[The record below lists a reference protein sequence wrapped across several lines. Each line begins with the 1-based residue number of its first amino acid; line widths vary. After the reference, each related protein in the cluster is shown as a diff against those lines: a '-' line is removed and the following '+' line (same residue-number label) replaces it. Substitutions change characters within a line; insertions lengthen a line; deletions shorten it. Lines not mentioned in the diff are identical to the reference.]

1 MRKLLPVLSA
11 VVILSISNISM
22 VFADGNP
29 YGPYNP
35 YIPHTPVDTGF
46 EDVKIFYIIAGI
58 VFVLGMGFLTTA
70 KILKNKLSL
79 QK

>member
-1 MRKLLPVLSA
+1 MRKLLSVLSA
-11 VVILSISNISM
+11 VVILSISNITA
-22 VFADGNP
+22 VLADGNP
-29 YGPYNP
+29 Y
-35 YIPHTPVDTGF
+35 IPHKPIDTGF
-46 EDVKIFYIIAGI
+46 EDTGVFYILAGV

>member
-1 MRKLLPVLSA
+1 MRKLLSVLST
-11 VVILSISNISM
+11 VVILSISNITM
-22 VFADGNP
+22 VLADGNP

-35 YIPHTPVDTGF
+35 HKPIDTGF
-46 EDVKIFYIIAGI
+46 EDTGVFYILAGV

-70 KILKNKLSL
+70 KILKAKLSL

>member
-1 MRKLLPVLSA
+1 MSVLSA
-11 VVILSISNISM
+11 VIILSISNISI
-22 VFADGNP
+22 VLADGNP

-35 YIPHTPVDTGF
+35 YIPHKPIDTGF
-46 EDVKIFYIIAGI
+46 EDVGIFYIIAGI

>member
-1 MRKLLPVLSA
+1 MRKIIATLSA
-11 VVILSISNISM
+11 VAILSISNITM

-29 YGPYNP
+29 YGPYTPYNP
-35 YIPHTPVDTGF
+35 HNPVPTGF
-46 EDVKIFYIIAGI
+46 EDTSIFYITAAI

-79 QK
+79 IK

>member
-1 MRKLLPVLSA
+1 MRKLITVLSA

-22 VFADGNP
+22 VFASGNP
-29 YGPYNP
+29 YGSYTPYNP
-35 YIPHTPVDTGF
+35 HIPVPTGF
-46 EDVKIFYIIAGI
+46 EDTSVFYIAAAV

-79 QK
+79 K